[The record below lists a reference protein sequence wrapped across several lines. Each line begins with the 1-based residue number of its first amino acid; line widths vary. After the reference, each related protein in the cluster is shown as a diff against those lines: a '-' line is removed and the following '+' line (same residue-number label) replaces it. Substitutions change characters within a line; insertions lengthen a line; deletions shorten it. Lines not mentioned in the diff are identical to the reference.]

1 MERLE
6 IPNMRGKHPNS
17 IKALETARIKSL
29 ETRRENARVKAL
41 EKEVNKYKKS
51 AQTLHLELEIKRMQ
65 ERKKENRRLEKQMRQ
80 EMEADYTPLNR
91 IQLKSVIKNI
101 FDK

>member
-17 IKALETARIKSL
+17 IKALEIARIKSL
-29 ETRRENARVKAL
+29 ETRQENARIK
-41 EKEVNKYKKS
+41 EMQKEVSKYKKS
-51 AQTLHLELEIKRMQ
+51 AQTLHLELEIKRME
-65 ERKKENRRLEKQMRQ
+65 ERKRENKRLEKIMRQ
-80 EMEADYTPLNR
+80 EMEADFTPLNR

>member
-6 IPNMRGKHPNS
+6 IPNMRGNHPNS
-17 IKALETARIKSL
+17 IKALEIARIKSL
-29 ETRRENARVKAL
+29 ETRQENARIKAMQ
-41 EKEVNKYKKS
+41 KEVSKYKKS
-51 AQTLHLELEIKRMQ
+51 AQTLHLELEIKRME
-65 ERKKENRRLEKQMRQ
+65 ERKKENRRLEKKMRQ
-80 EMEADYTPLNR
+80 DMETDNTPLNR

>member
-1 MERLE
+1 
-6 IPNMRGKHPNS
+6 MRGKHPNS
-17 IKALETARIKSL
+17 IKALEIARIKSL
-29 ETRRENARVKAL
+29 ETRQENARIK
-41 EKEVNKYKKS
+41 EMQKEVSKYKKS

-80 EMEADYTPLNR
+80 EMEANYTPLNR

>member
-17 IKALETARIKSL
+17 IKALEIARIKSL
-29 ETRRENARVKAL
+29 ETRQENARIK
-41 EKEVNKYKKS
+41 EMQKEVSKYKKS
-51 AQTLHLELEIKRMQ
+51 AQTLHLELEIKRME
-65 ERKKENRRLEKQMRQ
+65 ERKRENKRLERKMRQ
-80 EMEADYTPLNR
+80 EMEANYKPLNR